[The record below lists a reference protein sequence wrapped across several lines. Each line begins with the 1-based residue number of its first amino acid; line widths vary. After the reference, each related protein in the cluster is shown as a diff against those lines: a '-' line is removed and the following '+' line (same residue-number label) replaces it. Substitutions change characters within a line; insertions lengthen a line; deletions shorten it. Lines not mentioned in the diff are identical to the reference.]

1 LPLAVVFSENSY
13 KTKRAP
19 LAALSLVE
27 IYSAAID
34 EWFSFRRSRSMF
46 TNDANHNAKLWDSA
60 RRACGPVEVG
70 TDAPDFSWID
80 ETGERVRLSDLR
92 GQPALVAFFPAEW
105 NPARSYFLQIYN
117 EVLRRMPSTSR
128 VFGFAQDGQW
138 CEIMLDAGEL
148 RFPLLGSFGV
158 DGEIARR
165 YGALGIQAIF
175 VIGADGLV
183 IWRHTTADGMEAHL
197 DDLGDALEA
206 DLERALQRQFLLT

>member
-1 LPLAVVFSENSY
+1 ML
-13 KTKRAP
+13 
-19 LAALSLVE
+19 
-27 IYSAAID
+27 
-34 EWFSFRRSRSMF
+34 
-46 TNDANHNAKLWDSA
+46 TNDANHNTQLSKS
-60 RRACGPVEVG
+60 PVSERDPAEVG
-70 TDAPDFSWID
+70 IDAPDFGWID
-80 ETGERVRLSDLR
+80 ETGEKIRLSDLH
-92 GQPALVAFFPAEW
+92 GHPALVGFFPAEW
-105 NPARSYFLQIYN
+105 NPARSYFLRIFN

-165 YGALGIQAIF
+165 YGVLGTQAIF

-183 IWRHTTADGMEAHL
+183 IWRHTTADGMEVHL